1 MENNN
6 FHDLRNT
13 YIDLRNMPSI
23 ELLNFEGPV
32 LKAIKAP
39 FGCVVVDQWDKT
51 VAICNKEQLQDFL
64 SGKTNITDSNNKI
77 WHYPAE
83 HEGAKSST
91 SKLNAF
97 INTMTI

>member
-1 MENNN
+1 MENNK
-6 FHDLRNT
+6 

-23 ELLNFEGPV
+23 ELLNLEGPV
-32 LKAIKAP
+32 LTAIKAP
-39 FGCVVVDQWDKT
+39 FGCVVVDQWEKT
-51 VAICNKEQLQDFL
+51 VAICNKEQLEDFL
-64 SGKTNITDSNNKI
+64 SGKTDITDSNNKT

-97 INTMTI
+97 INTLKS

>member
-1 MENNN
+1 MENNK
-6 FHDLRNT
+6 

-39 FGCVVVDQWDKT
+39 FGGIVVDQWERT
-51 VAICNKEQLQDFL
+51 VAICNKEQLEDFL
-64 SGKTNITDSNNKI
+64 SGKTDITDSSYRS

-97 INTMTI
+97 INTLKS

>member
-51 VAICNKEQLQDFL
+51 VSVCDKQQLEDFL
-64 SGKTNITDSNNKI
+64 AGKTYITDTKGKK
-77 WHYPAE
+77 WHYTSEPDS
-83 HEGAKSST
+83 AKSST

-97 INTMTI
+97 INTMKV